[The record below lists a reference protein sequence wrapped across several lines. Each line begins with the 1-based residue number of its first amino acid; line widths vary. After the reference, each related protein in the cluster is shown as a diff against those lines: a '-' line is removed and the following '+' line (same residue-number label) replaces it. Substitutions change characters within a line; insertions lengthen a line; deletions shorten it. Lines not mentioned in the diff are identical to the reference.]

1 MSPISEP
8 LSQNR
13 GHITSHSGV
22 YNSAV
27 VGKRALGELNFS
39 NKAHGGAA
47 AWIEESLGL
56 MHGLRFRAI
65 CN

>member
-1 MSPISEP
+1 MQSSDQTKCVQLWENV
-8 LSQNR
+8 L
-13 GHITSHSGV
+13 
-22 YNSAV
+22 
-27 VGKRALGELNFS
+27 LGELNFS